1 MHTFANGSNNSVFLL
16 HLLTTLLHVVP
27 IPALKQLVG
36 STSGYAEA
44 GRVPVQEATCR
55 RSMMLEHEVYTYS
68 SLTKLDLTRVNESL
82 AL

>member
-1 MHTFANGSNNSVFLL
+1 MPIKAPELSRYLLTHTAYCLCYAIAMKPWRL
-16 HLLTTLLHVVP
+16 HL
-27 IPALKQLVG
+27 G

-44 GRVPVQEATCR
+44 GKVPVQEATCR
-55 RSMMLEHEVYTYS
+55 RSMMLEQDVYTYS